1 MRGGKLLTSIDYIG
15 SSLASKDI
23 IPSKCPNGQYYHNN
37 DASNMR
43 MLEICISGRNR
54 SLFEYMQINAV
65 VCEFLCPAPPGTFQK
80 EDFIRKWSNATQWPN
95 G

>member
-15 SSLASKDI
+15 SSLKPELVS
-23 IPSKCPNGQYYHNN
+23 PTNCTNGQYYHNN

-54 SLFEYMQINAV
+54 SLYEYM
-65 VCEFLCPAPPGTFQK
+65 
-80 EDFIRKWSNATQWPN
+80 
-95 G
+95 